1 MERDVLIK
9 KLLLNI
15 RECKVSV
22 LTSLEQ
28 AYTAG
33 WESRNKQ
40 LADQRSIPIQQLT
53 REGKLMMEY
62 HNIQIASRKARYSR
76 GTIYTSLKTGKPTRR
91 GHIWKYKED
100 KEGNDRDTDTG
111 GEG

>member
-15 RECKVSV
+15 MEFNVSV
-22 LTSLEQ
+22 QTALEQ
-28 AYTAG
+28 AYAAG
-33 WESRNKQ
+33 WENRNRQ
-40 LADQRSIPIQQLT
+40 LADQRSIPLQQLT

-62 HNIQIASRKARYSR
+62 HNVQIASRKARYSR

-100 KEGNDRDTDTG
+100 EKGNNSDTDTG